1 MKKAAGTKMLG
12 FSKNESKQL
21 MGSFDFIGLNYYNPI
36 YVMDTPNNATA
47 GQRDWMGDMA
57 ATTTCD
63 MLSLILDMN
72 FYV

>member
-1 MKKAAGTKMLG
+1 
-12 FSKNESKQL
+12 